1 MAGDA
6 GGGAAA
12 VGEHPSV
19 IAGASGISASPP
31 TQRRRIALF
40 VCFGASILLA
50 FPQPLAGSVL
60 NLGIIAAP
68 LAAAFF
74 ILALDG
80 LTPRKAA
87 KQAFF
92 GSLAAHFV
100 FFHWFYVVTV
110 SYGHAP
116 PILGALSPLAPGL
129 YIGLAFALFG
139 AVWARLRQSGLG
151 SPLAAALLWTAL
163 EHLRHFLFGGFPW
176 ATLGYS
182 QYLNPGLMGLA
193 PWTGVHGLAFA
204 VALCGAA
211 LAQWWREGAAR
222 PSRPVVVALGAVGL
236 LHLPG
241 LFAFLPD
248 DFDESLK
255 VAAIQGNIDQGQ
267 KWRPDL
273 AEEILAIYIDLSRR
287 AIEEGSRV
295 IVWPETAVPGFLEL
309 QREISVPVSALAREN
324 SVSLVVGATGM
335 ELDDGGREIRHV
347 FDSAF
352 LIGPEGEA
360 VARYDKTHRVPFGE
374 YVPLRGLIGWFFQAI
389 ATGLSSSDIQPGM
402 EPQSHSL
409 PVSAISGSTLGKPGG
424 SPQSVMI
431 GAPICYEL
439 LFPDLV
445 RRFTRGGARV
455 LFAITN
461 DAWYGRTGAPYQFLA
476 MTALRAAESRLW
488 VVRAANSGV
497 SAIIDPMGRIRLQS
511 GIFVRDVLTHD
522 VPLAPA
528 DRRETFYV
536 RAGDWFAYACWVGV
550 GLLLIRS
557 VGRERERVD
566 DPGGFGK

>member
-1 MAGDA
+1 MG
-6 GGGAAA
+6 
-12 VGEHPSV
+12 S
-19 IAGASGISASPP
+19 SASPP
-31 TQRRRIALF
+31 TQRRRVALF
-40 VCFGASILLA
+40 AGFGVSILLA
-50 FPQPLAGSVL
+50 FPHPVAGFVL
-60 NLGIIAAP
+60 DLGIVAAP
-68 LAAAFF
+68 LAPAFF

-116 PILGALSPLAPGL
+116 PILGVFSPLAPAL
-129 YIGLAFALFG
+129 YIALAHAIFG
-139 AVWARLRQSGLG
+139 GVWARLCARGAG
-151 SPLAAALLWTAL
+151 SALAAALLWTAL

-211 LAQWWREGAAR
+211 LAQWWREGAGR
-222 PSRPVVVALGAVGL
+222 PSRPVVMALGAVLL

-241 LFAFLPD
+241 LMAPSPDEID
-248 DFDESLK
+248 DFDETLK

-273 AEEILAIYIDLSRR
+273 AGEILDIYTELSRN
-287 AIEEGSRV
+287 AIDQGSRV

-309 QREISVPVSALAREN
+309 EREISLPVAALARDN

-335 ELDDGGREIRHV
+335 ELDRAGGKIRHV

-352 LIGPEGEA
+352 FFEPEGA
-360 VARYDKTHRVPFGE
+360 VIARYDKSHLVPFGE
-374 YVPLRGLIGWFFQAI
+374 YVPLRGLIGWFFQAV
-389 ATGLSSSDIQPGM
+389 ATGLSSTDIRSGS
-402 EPQSHSL
+402 EPRSHPL
-409 PVSAISGSTLGKPGG
+409 PVVSISGTTPSGREG
-424 SPQSVMI
+424 SSESVMI
-431 GAPICYEL
+431 GVPICYEL

-445 RRFTRGGARV
+445 RRFTKDGARV

-488 VVRAANSGV
+488 TVRAANSGV
-497 SAIIDPMGRIRLQS
+497 SAIIDPLGRIRART
-511 GIFVRDVLTHD
+511 GIFVRDFLTYD
-522 VPLAPA
+522 VPLAPL
-528 DRRETFYV
+528 DGRETFYV
-536 RAGDWFAYACWVGV
+536 RAGDWFAYVCWLAI
-550 GLLLIRS
+550 GLLLIRGARHEAEPES
-557 VGRERERVD
+557 
-566 DPGGFGK
+566 DPGLTGE